1 VMVPDTD
8 AEVYEKHAEE
18 LLRFATVL
26 VGPNSAADILS
37 AAVLSAIG
45 SPSWSDVINRRAYLF
60 RCVLNEARSSLRSKV
75 RRESLEQRLAQ
86 GEVVELPQ
94 RDLDIISAL
103 FSLTPRQRS
112 VIYLAYWEDQPAAQI
127 ARLLGISLGSVH
139 RHLARA
145 RAHLRRLL
153 ND

>member
-1 VMVPDTD
+1 MVPDTD
-8 AEVYEKHAEE
+8 DEVYEKHAEE

-26 VGPNSAADILS
+26 VGPNSAADVLS

-60 RCVLNEARSSLRSKV
+60 RCVLNESRSSLRSKV

-86 GEVVELPQ
+86 GEAFEWPQ
-94 RDLDIISAL
+94 RDFDIISAL

-127 ARLLGISLGSVH
+127 ARLLGISSGSVH
-139 RHLARA
+139 RHLSRG

-153 ND
+153 HD